1 MRLVV
6 SDPDQARAILN
17 SIDQV
22 AAYSSRAR
30 AFVLASSGTR
40 SYGVMVMG
48 IDPEKEAEISILKN
62 LIRKGRYLKP
72 EDGRG
77 EITGAL
83 VGRLLARNLRVT
95 IGERH
100 HTRPG
105 TRRLYRHHDF

>member
-40 SYGVMVMG
+40 SYGVMVVG

-62 LIRKGRYLKP
+62 LIRKGRYLMP

-83 VGRLLARNLRVT
+83 VGPIWSYPIRLASLMA
-95 IGERH
+95 G
-100 HTRPG
+100 
-105 TRRLYRHHDF
+105 RLPLISK